1 MKSFV
6 LIGRIIGIA
15 FSIFIFFIAFLQF
28 EDGYVGYG
36 QTSVI
41 LGFISAFLVY
51 RSVQKRKK
59 L

>member
-6 LIGRIIGIA
+6 LIGRIIGVA
-15 FSIFIFFIAFLQF
+15 FSIFIFFISFLQF

-51 RSVQKRKK
+51 RSMQKRKK

>member
-1 MKSFV
+1 MKAFV
-6 LIGRIIGIA
+6 LIGRIIGVT
-15 FSIFIFFIAFLQF
+15 FSVFIFFISYLQF

-41 LGFISAFLVY
+41 LGFISAFFVY